1 MTGILSGI
9 IGSMAGATAP
19 KTAPTSLSAIPTNT
33 NVAISFTPP
42 SDDGGSAI
50 TNYEYSFNNSTWTAL
65 SPADITSPIT
75 VSGLTQN
82 TAYTIYLRA
91 VNIVG
96 SGPASSVLSF
106 TTQGVPVNGPT
117 SLALVS
123 VTTSSATISFTP
135 PSNNGGSAITNYQY
149 SANGGGNWYAVSPA
163 DATSPVTISGLGNG
177 ISYAF
182 FLRAVNAYGAG
193 ASSATSI
200 NVTTRNIIPSL
211 QSLIIAGGGGA
222 AAGFQYQTCGGAGA
236 GGYYAPTYSNLSGT
250 ITVIVGAGGAGAT
263 NGSPSQFNFNSV
275 PGGGHGQYIGRNGGS
290 GSGGGSQP
298 PYTGGAGTAGLGN
311 NGGNSASSGAGGGGG
326 AGANG
331 ATATTN
337 NGGAGGAGA
346 SSSINGSS
354 VIRAGGGGGGGISTG
369 GAGGAGGGGNG
380 GVHVV
385 GGGQGTAGFANTGGG
400 AGGYGSQNYP
410 PTAAPRNGGSGIVIL
425 AYPTSEPA
433 LFSVSAGLVY
443 SYSSSSRAGYH
454 VYTFTGGSGT
464 IGV

>member
-1 MTGILSGI
+1 MTGVLAGM
-9 IGSMAGATAP
+9 IGGMQGPTKP
-19 KTAPTSLSAIPTNT
+19 VTAPTSLSAIPTNT
-33 NVAISFTPP
+33 NVAISFTAP
-42 SDDGGSAI
+42 SNNGGSPI

-65 SPADITSPIT
+65 SPADAVSPVT

-91 VNIVG
+91 VNIFG
-96 SGPASSVLSF
+96 SGPGSTVLSF

-135 PSNNGGSAITNYQY
+135 PSNNGGSAITNYEY
-149 SANGGGNWYAVSPA
+149 SANGGTNWFALSPA
-163 DATSPVTISGLGNG
+163 DDTSPVTIGGLGENL
-177 ISYAF
+177 SYAF
-182 FLRAVNAYGAG
+182 FLRAVNTYGAG

-200 NVTTRNIIPSL
+200 TITTRNIIPSL
-211 QSLIIAGGGGA
+211 EALIIAGGGGS
-222 AAGFQYQTCGGAGA
+222 AAGFQYQSCGGAGA
-236 GGYYAPTYSNLSGT
+236 GGYWAPTYSNLSGA

-275 PGGGHGQYIGRNGGS
+275 TGGGHGQYVGNSGGS

-298 PYTGGAGTAGLGN
+298 PYTGGAGIAGLGG
-311 NGGNSASSGAGGGGG
+311 NGGNSASNGAGGGGG

-337 NGGAGGAGA
+337 NGGAGGAGV

-354 VIRAGGGGGGGISTG
+354 VTRAGGGGGGGLSTG
-369 GAGGAGGGGNG
+369 GAGGAGGGGAG
-380 GVHVV
+380 GINA
-385 GGGQGTAGFANTGGG
+385 GSGTATAGSANTGGG
-400 AGGYGSQNYP
+400 AGGYGTQNFP
-410 PTAAPRNGGSGIVIL
+410 PTAAAINGGSGIIII
-425 AYPTSEPA
+425 AYPTSEPV
-433 LFSVSAGLVY
+433 LFSVSAGLTY
-443 SYSSSSRAGYH
+443 SYSSAIRSGYH